1 MENIEALE
9 KRLWGAADQL
19 RANSGIASNEYFM
32 PVMGLIFLRHAFN
45 RFLKVK
51 AEIEPT
57 LSKRQGVT
65 RPLMKEDF
73 AKKTAIYLR
82 DEARYDYLV
91 ALPTDV
97 DPGAALNKAME
108 DIETDYPILVGNL
121 PKEYSRIE
129 PDVLRSLLRIFND
142 SALNETNGI

>member
-1 MENIEALE
+1 MENIETLE

-19 RANSGIASNEYFM
+19 RANSGLGSNEYFM

-57 LSKRQGVT
+57 LAKRQGVA

-73 AKKTAIYLR
+73 AQSKMVGFFTPTPMIPMAFSVGIFVFRSTQKSIDKKQN
-82 DEARYDYLV
+82 V
-91 ALPTDV
+91 
-97 DPGAALNKAME
+97 
-108 DIETDYPILVGNL
+108 
-121 PKEYSRIE
+121 S
-129 PDVLRSLLRIFND
+129 
-142 SALNETNGI
+142 